1 MYRILK
7 AEQLADKIYLMD
19 VEKPRVAE
27 SCQPGEFVIV
37 DPDEEG
43 ERIPQRSAITQIKG
57 NHYHCIF

>member
-19 VEKPRVAE
+19 VEAPRVAR

-37 DPDEEG
+37 
-43 ERIPQRSAITQIKG
+43 RSMKQASG
-57 NHYHCIF
+57 FP